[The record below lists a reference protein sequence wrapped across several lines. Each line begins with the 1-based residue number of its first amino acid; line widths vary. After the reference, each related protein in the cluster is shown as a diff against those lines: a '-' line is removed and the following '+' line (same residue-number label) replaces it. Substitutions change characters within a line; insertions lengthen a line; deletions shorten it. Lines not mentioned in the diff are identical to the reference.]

1 MPDPA
6 PRIFFAAPD
15 ESLIQAFYQAIP
27 KDEHNILAM
36 SVLDQSAASVVEYAR
51 TCSIEVIISRGGIA
65 ELLRKTQKRGP
76 STIPIV
82 QIQVTPFDIIDAMRE
97 AQKISRNM
105 TFIAYANMLE
115 GAKKIM
121 DLLDLELRFVALL
134 TQRLSG
140 SHFHGPGTQGGSD
153 RGGRT
158 GSESMPG
165 KQHSRRLAQ
174 CQPGKPAPGLRWGP
188 ADY

>member
-115 GAKKIM
+115 GAK
-121 DLLDLELRFVALL
+121 DH
-134 TQRLSG
+134 G
-140 SHFHGPGTQGGSD
+140 SP
-153 RGGRT
+153 
-158 GSESMPG
+158 
-165 KQHSRRLAQ
+165 
-174 CQPGKPAPGLRWGP
+174 
-188 ADY
+188 